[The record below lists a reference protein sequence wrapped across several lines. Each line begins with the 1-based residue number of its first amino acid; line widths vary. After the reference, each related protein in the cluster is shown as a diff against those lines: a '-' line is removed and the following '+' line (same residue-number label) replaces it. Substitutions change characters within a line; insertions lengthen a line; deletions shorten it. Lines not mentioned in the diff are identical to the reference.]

1 MNTVAS
7 KSLLKLDPSLD
18 RLGDKDKNLRDGL
31 SAVVLV
37 ENTLWVAGDETTRL
51 ERLIRAGNGDGKE
64 VYDRHEAFAL
74 STYLDLPAKDKEE
87 ADIEGMDVSDG
98 YLWLVGSHSLKRGQP
113 KKKAGESA
121 DAYRKSLLAKPKTD
135 GNRFLLAR
143 IPLLRHDDTF
153 KLAKETDVGGSK
165 RVAARLRGD
174 AEGSDLT
181 AALASDKHLGPF
193 LSIPGKDNGLDIEG
207 LCVAGE
213 RVFVGL
219 RGPVLRGWATV
230 LELAV
235 RPDPGSPSVFGL
247 QEIGPGGQR
256 YRKHFLDLGGLGVR
270 DLCVDGADLLIL
282 AGPTMDLDGPVAIF
296 RWPNGAR
303 PGEESVVFAD
313 GIFAD
318 GIKKLADVPFGADAD
333 HAEGMTL
340 HRAEGGQDLS
350 VLLLY
355 DAPSKE
361 RKESP
366 DGETNVQADIFRLDR

>member
-1 MNTVAS
+1 MNADGR
-7 KSLLKLDPSLD
+7 KALLKLDPRLD
-18 RLGDKDKNLRDGL
+18 RLDDKGKKLRDGL
-31 SAVVLV
+31 SAVVQV

-51 ERLIRAGNGDGKE
+51 ERLVRIGNGDEKE
-64 VYDRHEAFAL
+64 AYDRHEAFAL
-74 STYLDLPAKDKEE
+74 SAYFDLPAQEKEE
-87 ADIEGMDVSDG
+87 ADIEGLEVSDG
-98 YLWLVGSHSLKRGQP
+98 YLWLVGSHSLKRGRP
-113 KKKAGESA
+113 KAGESA
-121 DAYRKSLLAKPKTD
+121 DAHRKSLLAKPKTD

-143 IPLLRHDDTF
+143 IPLVRHDDTF
-153 KLAKETDVGGSK
+153 TLAKEIDVGGRK

-174 AEGSDLT
+174 AKGSDLT
-181 AALASDKHLGPF
+181 AALGSDKHLGPF
-193 LSIPGKDNGLDIEG
+193 LSIPGKDNGFDIEG

-270 DLCVDGADLLIL
+270 DLCVDGPDLLIL

-303 PGEESVVFAD
+303 PSEESVVFAQD
-313 GIFAD
+313 IE
-318 GIKKLADVPFGADAD
+318 KLVEVPFGIRVD

-340 HRAEGGQDLS
+340 HRAEGRQGLS
-350 VLLLY
+350 VLVLY
-355 DAPSKE
+355 DAPSE
-361 RKESP
+361 SRKESRP
-366 DGETNVQADIFRLDR
+366 GETNVRADIFRLDR